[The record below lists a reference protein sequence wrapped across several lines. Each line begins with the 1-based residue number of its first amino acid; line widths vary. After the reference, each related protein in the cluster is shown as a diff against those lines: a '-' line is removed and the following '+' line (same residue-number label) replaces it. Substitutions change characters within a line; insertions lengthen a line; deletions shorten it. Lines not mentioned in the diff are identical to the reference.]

1 MEQKIVVI
9 GVRKNIVIL
18 IVGRNSICLCGLKPG
33 MMVRVMHA
41 NFMTF
46 SIPPQTTALQVQIL

>member
-1 MEQKIVVI
+1 MKYGTKDSCNRSQ
-9 GVRKNIVIL
+9 KNIVIL

-33 MMVRVMHA
+33 M
-41 NFMTF
+41 TF